1 MSRYSDARTNAL
13 IGSGVSAQDFKAK
26 IADYRAAV
34 SAENKSRIVSDL
46 HAMLA
51 GCGIAA
57 DGCESIDE
65 LEKLARAVYPEIPAD
80 GRAAAAG
87 LWQKLCHACGRYP
100 SPGDFIAKLTDECA
114 CPFYKYEDSLRLR
127 LLKQVLATV
136 NTECKSSPFLNER
149 FSPAYGDRDPA
160 KIALLDESVFSALET
175 ELTEAED
182 LRLLAENHTF
192 LPPMNADGKALLSSV
207 FRNAAPALAEECLA
221 FSGTAAEFVKRVPDK
236 VLAAQIQWQG
246 EKMTV
251 AAAIRKF
258 IRTECDA
265 LNDSFAVRRELAK
278 AMAAAEKENVPDFA
292 ERFSRYIES
301 VSAFLL
307 DPALQPEIEQAIAA
321 HIAVPEGVNV
331 FEHIGNIIAGD
342 PKFNTV
348 LNTLVSE
355 FYNVNGL
362 EESYSAAM
370 GKGSFSRQKIIAEAL
385 KHENAELT
393 EGAAAKI
400 RDAGY
405 EGIIKESGEIDYVFL
420 DKAARACDAEI
431 KAAQEKFK
439 TALNDVV
446 NRAEEQKR
454 LMQQAAD
461 LYKAA
466 RARMEREKRDPT
478 TGLADWV
485 KFANRLADPSAAW
498 NTITRD
504 ELFALAFAFNLRF
517 CPDGNSPD
525 YDHRRDVEEAL
536 YLRYYT
542 GNVADLTERA
552 PVKRSPDYRDRST
565 AIYMYFL
572 AAGGADMFGEDAF
585 RASGDR
591 FVRAAEM
598 NADLDSRGAGSY
610 AQDMSRQAF
619 VDMITDG
626 YGGLIDAYTFA
637 GTLKER
643 YTLAQKPSKT
653 HEEDEIGKNEAALR
667 RIFCRRFASYAGKV
681 RLDLNRTSILTD
693 AAAASGMSESS
704 EFVRAVKAI
713 ASGLFGSRRPDP
725 DKLTRADVISVYF
738 SAFASRTSYP
748 KGVSFADLCE
758 KDFAPGLNAVLSG
771 CGFGLFSPGRF
782 ADAVTSALVFVYM
795 NSLFGDAPVRK
806 EQERRS
812 PAATPAQKPV
822 PVKKAA
828 PVKAEIPAETRP
840 IPADV
845 EKPAAV
851 KEEPAETPEP
861 VKTVPEK
868 AELPVKTAVPEKAR
882 PTTEAELLKNAK
894 FGVKIIPAAKR
905 QEEPEKPAVSVTV
918 KDGPDKPAETMTAK
932 PDAKAKPE
940 AELLKTVKFGAKIVA
955 RANQSAAAKEIKAEA
970 PVRTEEKP
978 TPEKKEVS
986 PEKPAFADKAEKA
999 SDKPKE
1005 KAAKPAEKPT
1015 PAKTAEKVPDKPK
1028 EKAAAK
1034 PEQKTAPAE
1043 TTEKNSKKPE
1053 AKTTAKPAANTEPV
1067 KKAEKAPNKP
1077 KEKSAA
1083 KPAEKPAPAKTA
1095 EKTSDKPKAKATTK
1109 PEQKAAPAETAEKNS
1124 KNPEAKT
1131 TAKPAA
1137 NTEPV
1142 KKAEKAPN
1150 KPKEKSAAKPAEKPA
1165 PAKTTEKTS
1174 DKPKAKATTKP
1185 EQKAVPAVTTEKI
1198 ADKPKAKATAKP
1210 EQKAVP
1216 AETTEKI
1223 TDKKKAK
1230 STAKPAEKQTPAKT
1244 TEKTSDKPKA
1254 KSTTKPAEK
1263 PAPAKTTDKIT
1274 DKKKAK
1280 STKKAPAG
1288 KAGAKAEPSKKQSD
1302 PKKPAE

>member
-57 DGCESIDE
+57 DGCENIDE
-65 LEKLARAVYPEIPAD
+65 LEKLAQAVYPEIPAD

-87 LWQKLCHACGRYP
+87 LWQKLCHASGRYP

-114 CPFYKYEDSLRLR
+114 CPFYKFEDSLRLR
-127 LLKQVLATV
+127 LLKQILATV
-136 NTECKSSPFLNER
+136 NIGCKSSPFLSER

-207 FRNAAPALAEECLA
+207 FKNAAPALAEECLA
-221 FSGTAAEFVKRVPDK
+221 FSGPAAEFVKRVPDK
-236 VLAAQIQWQG
+236 VLSAPTVWQG
-246 EKMTV
+246 EKTTV
-251 AAAIRKF
+251 AAAIRIF
-258 IRTECDA
+258 IQKECDA
-265 LNDSFAVRRELAK
+265 LTDSFAVRKELAK

-301 VSAFLL
+301 VSAYLL
-307 DPALQPEIEQAIAA
+307 DPALRPEIETAISA
-321 HIAVPEGVNV
+321 HIDVPEGVNV

-342 PKFNTV
+342 PKFNAV

-362 EESYSAAM
+362 EESYSAAT

-405 EGIIKESGEIDYVFL
+405 AGIIKESGEIDYVFL
-420 DKAARACDAEI
+420 DKAARACDAGI
-431 KAAQEKFK
+431 KTAQEKFK
-439 TALNDVV
+439 AALNDVV
-446 NRAEEQKR
+446 NKAEEQRR
-454 LMQQAAD
+454 LLQQAAD
-461 LYKAA
+461 LYRAA
-466 RARMEREKRDPT
+466 KARMEREKRDPT

-517 CPDGNSPD
+517 CPEVNTPD

-565 AIYMYFL
+565 AIYLYFL
-572 AAGGADMFGEDAF
+572 AAGGDDMFGEDAF

-610 AQDMSRQAF
+610 VQDMSRQAF
-619 VDMITDG
+619 ADMITDG

-637 GTLKER
+637 GAIKER
-643 YTLAQKPSKT
+643 YTLEQKPSNT
-653 HEEDEIGKNEAALR
+653 PEEDEIGKNEAALR
-667 RIFCRRFASYAGKV
+667 RIFCRRFAPYAGKV
-681 RLDLNRTSILTD
+681 RLDLNRTSILSD
-693 AAAASGMSESS
+693 VAAASGMSEGS

-725 DKLTRADVISVYF
+725 DKLTRADVVSVYF
-738 SAFASRTSYP
+738 SAFAVRTRYP

-758 KDFAPGLNAVLSG
+758 KDFAPGLNTILSG

-795 NSLFGDAPVRK
+795 NSLFGDAPARK

-812 PAATPAQKPV
+812 TVSAPAQKSA

-828 PVKAEIPAETRP
+828 PVKAEIPAEIRSA
-840 IPADV
+840 PAEADKPA
-845 EKPAAV
+845 EPAAV

-868 AELPVKTAVPEKAR
+868 AELPIKTAVPEKAR

-905 QEEPEKPAVSVTV
+905 QEEPEKPAVPATV
-918 KDGPDKPAETMTAK
+918 KDEPDKPAEAAKAK
-932 PDAKAKPE
+932 PDMKAKPE
-940 AELLKTVKFGAKIVA
+940 AELLKTVKFGAKIVPG
-955 RANQSAAAKEIKAEA
+955 ANQAAAKEIKAEA
-970 PVRTEEKP
+970 PVRTEDKP
-978 TPEKKEVS
+978 APEKKEVS
-986 PEKPAFADKAEKA
+986 PEKPAFANKAEKA

-1005 KAAKPAEKPT
+1005 KATAKPAEKQT
-1015 PAKTAEKVPDKPK
+1015 PVKTAEKAPDKPKEKATAKPAEKQTPVKTAEKTSEKPMDKAAAKPADKQTPVKTTEKTSDKPKAKATEKPAEKKTPVKTAEKAPDKPK

-1034 PEQKTAPAE
+1034 P
-1043 TTEKNSKKPE
+1043 
-1053 AKTTAKPAANTEPV
+1053 
-1067 KKAEKAPNKP
+1067 
-1077 KEKSAA
+1077 
-1083 KPAEKPAPAKTA
+1083 AEKPAPAK
-1095 EKTSDKPKAKATTK
+1095 
-1109 PEQKAAPAETAEKNS
+1109 
-1124 KNPEAKT
+1124 
-1131 TAKPAA
+1131 
-1137 NTEPV
+1137 
-1142 KKAEKAPN
+1142 KAEKAPD
-1150 KPKEKSAAKPAEKPA
+1150 KPKEKAAAKPAEKPA

-1174 DKPKAKATTKP
+1174 DKPKAKSTTKPSEKPAPAKTTGKTSDKPKAEATTKP
-1185 EQKAVPAVTTEKI
+1185 SEKPASAKTTEKTSE
-1198 ADKPKAKATAKP
+1198 KPKAKAITKP
-1210 EQKAVP
+1210 AQKAAP

-1230 STAKPAEKQTPAKT
+1230 T
-1244 TEKTSDKPKA
+1244 TT
-1254 KSTTKPAEK
+1254 
-1263 PAPAKTTDKIT
+1263 
-1274 DKKKAK
+1274 
-1280 STKKAPAG
+1280 KAPAG
-1288 KAGAKAEPSKKQSD
+1288 KAGAKAEPPKKQSE

>member
-136 NTECKSSPFLNER
+136 NTECKSSPFLSER

-265 LNDSFAVRRELAK
+265 LNESFAVRRELAK

-321 HIAVPEGVNV
+321 HITVPEGVNV

-439 TALNDVV
+439 TALDDVV

-653 HEEDEIGKNEAALR
+653 PEEDEIGKNEAALR

-681 RLDLNRTSILTD
+681 RLDLNKTSIITD
-693 AAAASGMSESS
+693 TAAASGMSEGS

-725 DKLTRADVISVYF
+725 DKLTRADVISAYF
-738 SAFASRTSYP
+738 SAFASRTRYP

-782 ADAVTSALVFVYM
+782 EDAVTSALVFVYM

-812 PAATPAQKPV
+812 PAATPAQKPA
-822 PVKKAA
+822 PVKKAT
-828 PVKAEIPAETRP
+828 PVKAEIPAEARS
-840 IPADV
+840 IPAEV

-868 AELPVKTAVPEKAR
+868 AELPVKAAAPEKAR

-905 QEEPEKPAVSVTV
+905 QEEPEKPAVPVPE
-918 KDGPDKPAETMTAK
+918 KDGSDKPAETMTAK

-955 RANQSAAAKEIKAEA
+955 RANQAAAKEIKAEA

-978 TPEKKEVS
+978 APEKKEVS

-1015 PAKTAEKVPDKPK
+1015 PAKTAEKAPDKPKEKAAKPAEKPTPAKTAEKVPDKPK

-1034 PEQKTAPAE
+1034 PEQKTVPAE

-1095 EKTSDKPKAKATTK
+1095 EKTS
-1109 PEQKAAPAETAEKNS
+1109 

-1131 TAKPAA
+1131 TAKP
-1137 NTEPV
+1137 T
-1142 KKAEKAPN
+1142 
-1150 KPKEKSAAKPAEKPA
+1150 EKPA
-1165 PAKTTEKTS
+1165 PAKTTEKITDKKKAKATTKPAQKAAPAVTTEKTS

-1185 EQKAVPAVTTEKI
+1185 A
-1198 ADKPKAKATAKP
+1198 
-1210 EQKAVP
+1210 QKAVP

-1230 STAKPAEKQTPAKT
+1230 STTKAAQKAASVKT

-1254 KSTTKPAEK
+1254 KTTKN
-1263 PAPAKTTDKIT
+1263 
-1274 DKKKAK
+1274 
-1280 STKKAPAG
+1280 APAG
-1288 KAGAKAEPSKKQSD
+1288 KAGAQAEPSKKQSD